1 MTDILRGLAPHVRR
15 RKSLEARALSIL
27 KVLLRSDERK
37 ALLRFA
43 HQGRGFDDR
52 GLRRSIPLQTALEK
66 LRKLL
71 EAESP

>member
-1 MTDILRGLAPHVRR
+1 MANQRGGGR
-15 RKSLEARALSIL
+15 RKSLEARTLGIL
-27 KVLLRSDERK
+27 KVLLSSDERR

-43 HQGRGFDDR
+43 CDGRGFDDY
-52 GLRRSIPLQTALEK
+52 GIRRSVPLQTALEK